1 MNAMNPSTV
10 EYRGFDIE
18 VTPFKD
24 HDDLWDFRY
33 QVTRQGDPD
42 KTAIGHS
49 VARRQTMDGHTTEE
63 AAFEAGL
70 QLARVE
76 VDNFLALG
84 K

>member
-1 MNAMNPSTV
+1 MESSTV
-10 EYRGFDIE
+10 AYRGFDIE
-18 VTPFKD
+18 VSPFLD

-33 QVTRQGDPD
+33 QVTRQGDLQ

-49 VARRQTMDGHTTEE
+49 VARRQTMDGHTTAE
-63 AAFEAGL
+63 AALEAGI
-70 QLARVE
+70 QLAKVE

>member
-1 MNAMNPSTV
+1 MNSMNPSAI
-10 EYRGFDIE
+10 EYRGFAIE

-33 QVTRQGDPD
+33 QVTRQDDPD

-49 VARRQTMDGHTTEE
+49 VVRRQTMDGHTTPE
-63 AAFEAGL
+63 AALEAGL